1 MPARASPHSFLSSGG
16 LGRGSGGR
24 KRRSETGE
32 GTRDLGWLAAPEVL
46 GEAGSEGAEPGSEE
60 GRGFMRRPRE
70 RWGRF
75 ALRAT

>member
-1 MPARASPHSFLSSGG
+1 M
-16 LGRGSGGR
+16 
-24 KRRSETGE
+24 TWE
-32 GTRDLGWLAAPEVL
+32 GARDLGWLAAPEVL

-60 GRGFMRRPRE
+60 GRGFMRRPGE